1 MQIEAAKLD
10 ELSQCVLER
19 KKGFYEKFKVTAM
32 FLSTTKK
39 LLNPLEQ
46 IRGKIVSS

>member
-19 KKGFYEKFKVTAM
+19 KKGFYEKIQGQSYVPKHDEKAT
-32 FLSTTKK
+32 
-39 LLNPLEQ
+39 
-46 IRGKIVSS
+46 